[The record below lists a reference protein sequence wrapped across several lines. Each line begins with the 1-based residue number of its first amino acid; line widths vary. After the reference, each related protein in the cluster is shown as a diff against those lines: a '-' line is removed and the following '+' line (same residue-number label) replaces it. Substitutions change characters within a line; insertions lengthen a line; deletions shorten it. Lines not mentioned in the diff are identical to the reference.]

1 MNSIRARILLPV
13 LFLVLLGD
21 VLISWAV
28 LRYSHHEIEEIYDAQ
43 LAQSARLLQG
53 VLAQRAPGDNDW
65 ERLHQAFD
73 EAMSRDGDGDGEAAH
88 PYETRLTFQVWRNDG
103 QLLMRSAEAPILDA
117 PPTTLGAH
125 DLMETAATGAPSCS
139 RTRDKAC

>member
-13 LFLVLLGD
+13 LFLVLLAD

-53 VLAQRAPGDNDW
+53 VLAQRASGDN
-65 ERLHQAFD
+65 EPAPVL
-73 EAMSRDGDGDGEAAH
+73 S
-88 PYETRLTFQVWRNDG
+88 PQVALLP
-103 QLLMRSAEAPILDA
+103 QL
-117 PPTTLGAH
+117 PPSDRVG
-125 DLMETAATGAPSCS
+125 
-139 RTRDKAC
+139 